1 MRQTEVL
8 GQTGGLLAEEDPA
21 AVVKFRLA
29 VVLRRLGR
37 GEPAVRGG
45 LGVLFKE
52 VGEVFVGADLDQMPV
67 VQPRALDGA
76 VGNVEAERLDEV
88 QPRTGRGSGARDVAA
103 ILRDLRLNEHD
114 IQHGTIPPFSE
125 SLLIIPLKVY
135 EINHKTH
142 FL

>member
-76 VGNVEAERLDEV
+76 VGNVETERLDEV
-88 QPRTGRGSGARDVAA
+88 QLRTGRGAGISGSTSTIFSTEPSHLFPKVCLLYLLKFTKSTIKLTFFNI
-103 ILRDLRLNEHD
+103 ILR
-114 IQHGTIPPFSE
+114 IA
-125 SLLIIPLKVY
+125 
-135 EINHKTH
+135 
-142 FL
+142 